1 MNKQIIDWL
10 KHLNLRQIRYA
21 LGGSWMLKE
30 HGIPIKPK
38 DIDLFIHMSDLNKCL
53 DLIEPYQLE
62 KANNPDSL
70 FKSEYFTTLQFES
83 MSIDIIGG
91 FAYLHDQGLYKA
103 YFDDMSIVSEFIID
117 DSSIPL
123 MSLEEWYVL
132 YSIMGRQKQCELIEH
147 HWFINGINHPRL
159 LQRQLTCSLDHH
171 SRSRLISY
179 LDKNNTNL

>member
-1 MNKQIIDWL
+1 MNKQIKEWFSL
-10 KHLNLRQIRYA
+10 LNQRQIRYG

-30 HGIPIKPK
+30 HGIPIEPK

-103 YFDDMSIVSEFIID
+103 LFDELSIVSEFIVD
-117 DSSIPL
+117 DICIPL
-123 MSLEEWYVL
+123 MSLEEWYVI
-132 YSIMGRQKQCELIEH
+132 YCVMGRSKQCKLIEH
-147 HWFINGINHPRL
+147 HWLSHDINDPIL
-159 LQRQLTCSLDHH
+159 LKRQLACSLDEHT
-171 SRSRLISY
+171 LIQIKTI
-179 LDKNNTNL
+179 LNRNNTNL

>member
-1 MNKQIIDWL
+1 MNKQIKEWFSL
-10 KHLNLRQIRYA
+10 LNQRQIRYA

-30 HGIPIKPK
+30 YGLPTEPK

-132 YSIMGRQKQCELIEH
+132 YSIMGRQKQCELIER
-147 HWFINGINHPRL
+147 HWKLNGMNQPYL
-159 LQRQLTCSLDHH
+159 LKRQLSCSLNHQTRIKTEKMIKV
-171 SRSRLISY
+171 SSIS
-179 LDKNNTNL
+179 K

>member
-1 MNKQIIDWL
+1 MNKQIIEWF
-10 KHLNLRQIRYA
+10 KSLNQRQIRYG

-30 HGIPIKPK
+30 YGLPTEPK
-38 DIDLFIHMSDLNKCL
+38 DIDLFIHSDDINKCL
-53 DLIEPYQLE
+53 DLIEPYQIHQV
-62 KANNPDSL
+62 NVPDSP
-70 FKSEYFTTLQFES
+70 FKTTFFATLQIES
-83 MSIDIIGG
+83 MSIDIMGG

-103 YFDDMSIVSEFIID
+103 IFDDHSIVSEVIVD
-117 DSSIPL
+117 DVHIPL

-132 YSIMGRQKQCELIEH
+132 YIVMGRQKKCELIEH